1 MPEGLIAVPIVAIV
15 MGVFAVVIALGLN
28 YRKRKEIFTLYH
40 SERML
45 ALEKGVPLP
54 PLPEGL
60 LTDSAVPY
68 DNRRHLLKG
77 MIWLF
82 VGVGLGVALWAS
94 ADHEPALFSLVPIGV
109 GAAHLIYYV
118 VEGRKPPSSPAV
130 IAGPGRA

>member
-54 PLPEGL
+54 PLPALFIRGP
-60 LTDSAVPY
+60 SAVK
-68 DNRRHLLKG
+68 RRQTFG
-77 MIWLF
+77 
-82 VGVGLGVALWAS
+82 
-94 ADHEPALFSLVPIGV
+94 
-109 GAAHLIYYV
+109 
-118 VEGRKPPSSPAV
+118 
-130 IAGPGRA
+130 